1 MRSRSFH
8 VPAAAAAAAAA
19 QLHVWLRSVNSDIV

>member
-1 MRSRSFH
+1 MRSRPFH
-8 VPAAAAAAAAA
+8 VPAAAAAAA